1 MRDEHKY
8 LPLHR
13 HSSRLLASTSCGLP
27 AAMSSMNEKQPLLNK
42 PGSNH
47 RQRYV
52 LVIHG
57 GAGTMS
63 KDRSTPEQRAN
74 YKAALSKALQA
85 GHAVLKDGGEAMD
98 AAVAAVST
106 MEDCPLFNSG
116 KGSVFNVAGKNELET
131 SIMLSKPPASVTSI
145 PPTRRGFGIT
155 LLTHVRN
162 PSKLARALYLAP
174 VAAPHTMLSGL
185 GAEEVGRELGIEL
198 VDESYF
204 WTENRWREH
213 RRGLGLPEEP
223 LPYPPVS
230 DDSGPSMPL
239 DQLPK
244 GTVGA
249 VALDVR
255 GCIAAVTST
264 GGRTNKLVGRIGDTP
279 SMGSGFWAEE
289 WVVKSWWRR
298 KWRAL
303 KGQPSKIAVG
313 VSGTGDGDYFIRLAT
328 ASTIG
333 RRIRYRHESVKKAAA
348 HCVEELRHDGGEGGV
363 IALDNK
369 GHVAMPSIVAVCIEA
384 LSGKMV
390 YQRQQFSRTIFLN
403 KTQVFIALL

>member
-1 MRDEHKY
+1 M
-8 LPLHR
+8 
-13 HSSRLLASTSCGLP
+13 SSATLAEKQSLLAH
-27 AAMSSMNEKQPLLNK
+27 NK
-42 PGSNH
+42 PSKH
-47 RQRYV
+47 RSDRYV

-63 KDRSTPEQRAN
+63 KKNSTPEQRAK

-85 GHAVLKDGGEAMD
+85 GHAVLSEGGEAMD

-116 KGSVFNVAGKNELET
+116 KGAVFNVAGKNELET
-131 SIMLSKPPASVTSI
+131 SIMLSKPPASHPHI
-145 PPTRRGFGIT
+145 PSSRRGFGLT
-155 LLTHVRN
+155 LLTHVPN

-174 VAAPHTMLSGL
+174 TAAPHTMLSGAA
-185 GAEEVGRELGIEL
+185 AEHIGEELGLEL

-204 WTENRWREH
+204 FTEARWKEH

-223 LPYPPVS
+223 LPYPAEG
-230 DDSGPSMPL
+230 SGSLDIPL
-239 DQLPK
+239 DQLPT

-255 GCIAAVTST
+255 GCISAVTST

-279 SMGSGFWAEE
+279 SMAAGFWAEE
-289 WVVKSWWRR
+289 WPVKSKIRR
-298 KWRAL
+298 AWARLTGKSDKL
-303 KGQPSKIAVG
+303 AVG

-333 RRIRYRHESVKKAAA
+333 RRMRYLGESVTRASKE
-348 HCVEELRHDGGEGGV
+348 CVEELRLDGGIGGV

-369 GHVAMPSIVAVCIEA
+369 GHVAMPLNC
-384 LSGKMV
+384 SGMYRGVIRKDGV
-390 YQRQQFSRTIFLN
+390 PKTAIFDDDELD
-403 KTQVFIALL
+403 